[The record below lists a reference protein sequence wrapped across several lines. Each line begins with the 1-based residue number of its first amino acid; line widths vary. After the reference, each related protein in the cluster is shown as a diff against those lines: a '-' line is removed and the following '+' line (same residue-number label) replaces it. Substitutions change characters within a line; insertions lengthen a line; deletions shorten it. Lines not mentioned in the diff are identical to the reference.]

1 MAAQDLEIRE
11 KLMGKTGFK
20 KDFRMFE
27 DIYFDHRE
35 NLHSNEQQLLLREYK
50 RYVDRI
56 QV

>member
-1 MAAQDLEIRE
+1 MEIRE